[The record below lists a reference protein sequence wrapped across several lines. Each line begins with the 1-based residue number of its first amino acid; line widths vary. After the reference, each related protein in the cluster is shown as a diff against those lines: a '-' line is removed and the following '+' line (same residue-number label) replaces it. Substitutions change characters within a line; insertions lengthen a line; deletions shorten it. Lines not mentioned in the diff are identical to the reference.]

1 MRIHEA
7 IELVRDAVGGGPGVW
22 ADFGAGTGT
31 FTRAL
36 AETLGSGSTIY
47 AIDADPGA
55 VAVLRNLQTSSH
67 VRIVPVQAD
76 FTRPFALPGLSGAP
90 LDGILLANA
99 LHFVRDAADVLTDLV
114 GQVRA
119 GGRVVL
125 VEYDRREASRW
136 VPYPIPASV
145 WPRLAAAAGLTGSA
159 ITATRPSTYSG
170 ILYVGSATK
179 P

>member
-1 MRIHEA
+1 MRLHEA
-7 IELVRDAVGGGPGVW
+7 IQLIRDAVGSGPAVW

-36 AETLGSGSTIY
+36 AEILGGGSTIY
-47 AIDADPGA
+47 AIDADARA
-55 VAVLRNLQTSSH
+55 VAALRDLQRSSK
-67 VRIVPVQAD
+67 VRIVPVLAD
-76 FTRPFALPGLSGAP
+76 FTRPIALPGLSGA

-99 LHFVRDAADVLTDLV
+99 LHFVRDATNVLTDLV
-114 GQVRA
+114 GQVRG

-145 WPRLAAAAGLTGSA
+145 WPRMAAAAGLTGSA